1 MIELVDVKRFC
12 RVVTSK
18 PRKCKVHGDNV
29 LGAKS
34 RLDGENAY
42 QAAAE
47 KSRADQQHQR
57 NRELTRNDRLAESLR
72 ALTANLFAAAFGEG
86 IADITRGRANCGEG
100 AEGYGHD
107 TRQAHSKQ
115 QHRQVDGDGV
125 EARQIPGSQ
134 RQKNVHA
141 PTSRQRS
148 NDSADRAKSSRLDQ
162 KLKDQAAP
170 AGYESRAAGQFA
182 TTPR

>member
-12 RVVTSK
+12 RVVISK

-57 NRELTRNDRLAESLR
+57 NCELTRNDRLAESLR
-72 ALTANLFAAAFGEG
+72 ALPANLFTAPFGEG
-86 IADITRGRANCGEG
+86 IADITTGRATSVERPK
-100 AEGYGHD
+100 GHG
-107 TRQAHSKQ
+107 H
-115 QHRQVDGDGV
+115 
-125 EARQIPGSQ
+125 
-134 RQKNVHA
+134 
-141 PTSRQRS
+141 
-148 NDSADRAKSSRLDQ
+148 
-162 KLKDQAAP
+162 
-170 AGYESRAAGQFA
+170 
-182 TTPR
+182 